1 MSQPF
6 RDPAHGSAGPDR
18 DPAHGGTGPVR
29 EPAPDGLDAP
39 VPAGP
44 PTGASH
50 TRAGRDLPAAVGV
63 GLALAVLVLL
73 SLYVERAAFVG
84 LAAVAVLVALWELA
98 QALRVRGVALPL
110 VPAVAGGVGM
120 LVAAYVAGPAALV
133 LALAVTIVALLVWCA
148 AGSGAGWTRDVT
160 AGVFAVVYV
169 PLLAAFAMLMLRAD
183 DGPDRIVLL
192 VLLVVASD
200 TGGYAAGVLLGRHPM
215 APTVSPKKSW
225 EGFAGSLAAG
235 LLVGAVAAPL
245 LLGAQ
250 WWHGAVLG
258 LLAVC
263 TATLGDLGESMV
275 KRDLGLKDMGSLL
288 PGHGGLM
295 DRLDSLLPTAPVAY
309 LVLAAAI
316 GS

>member
-18 DPAHGGTGPVR
+18 DPARGSPGPER

-44 PTGASH
+44 PTGASR

-63 GLALAVLVLL
+63 GLALAVLVLV

-309 LVLAAAI
+309 LVLTAAI